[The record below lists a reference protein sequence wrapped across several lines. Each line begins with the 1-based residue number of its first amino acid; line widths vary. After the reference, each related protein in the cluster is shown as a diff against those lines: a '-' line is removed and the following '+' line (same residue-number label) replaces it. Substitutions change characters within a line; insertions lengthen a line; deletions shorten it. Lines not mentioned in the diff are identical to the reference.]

1 MDLLAKPKE
10 IDFTKLV
17 SNSNPNES
25 LKFKSLMVD
34 ELKEHFTE
42 QEQKI
47 FIANFY
53 MYLNYSSDEYPINL
67 EDVWKYIGFSN
78 KRNAKRTLD
87 NNFTLDEDYTVTV
100 LPKEHGQ
107 FTTETVMMK
116 IDTFKN
122 LCLLSKTEQGKRFRK
137 YFIKMESVNN
147 KK

>member
-1 MDLLAKPKE
+1 
-10 IDFTKLV
+10 
-17 SNSNPNES
+17 
-25 LKFKSLMVD
+25 
-34 ELKEHFTE
+34 
-42 QEQKI
+42 
-47 FIANFY
+47 